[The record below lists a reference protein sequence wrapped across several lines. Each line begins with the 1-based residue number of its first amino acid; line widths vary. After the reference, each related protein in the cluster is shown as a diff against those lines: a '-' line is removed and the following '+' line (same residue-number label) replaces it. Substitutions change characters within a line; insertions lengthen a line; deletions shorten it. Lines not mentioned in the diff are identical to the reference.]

1 MKYFLGIN
9 YMIYVPKECFKHN
22 GIIFEYHSENNRWVS
37 STGNIVIIN
46 QKENIVQVIW
56 NVQFEGIKF
65 KECFSGKSI
74 TDTIDLAMN
83 WENNITN
90 SLVKTQWNNLK

>member
-9 YMIYVPKECFKHN
+9 YMIYVPKECFKHK
-22 GIIFEYHSENNRWVS
+22 GIIFEYHSKIDMWIS
-37 STGNIVIIN
+37 STGNMIIIN
-46 QKENIVQVIW
+46 QKENIVHVIW
-56 NVQFEGIKF
+56 YSTFEGRKL

-90 SLVKTQWNNLK
+90 SLVKT

>member
-9 YMIYVPKECFKHN
+9 YMICVPKECFKHK
-22 GIIFEYHSENNRWVS
+22 GIIFEYHCENNMWIS
-37 STGNIVIIN
+37 SAGNIIIIN

-56 NVQFEGIKF
+56 YALFEGRKL
-65 KECFSGKSI
+65 KECFSGQSI
-74 TDTIDLAMN
+74 TDTIDSAIN

-90 SLVKTQWNNLK
+90 SLVKT